1 MGNWVEKLKNI
12 TGYVDPEEEG
22 FEMDEYE
29 QEELEQANT
38 YEAFEREQKPTAPSN
53 NAGKVVYN
61 SNAKAALQVILA
73 KPEKFDDVAG
83 IADNLNKKTTVIL
96 NLEST
101 ERTVSRRII
110 DFLSGAAYANGGQ
123 IKRVAN
129 STFVITPFNVNLS
142 GDVLDELESNGLTF
156 SN

>member
-12 TGYVDPEEEG
+12 TGYVDPEEEE

-29 QEELEQANT
+29 QDEIEQVNT

-53 NAGKVVYN
+53 TGKVVYN

-101 ERTVSRRII
+101 ERNVSRRII

-129 STFVITPFNVNLS
+129 STFLITPFNVNLS
-142 GDVLDELESNGLTF
+142 GDVLDELESNGITF

>member
-1 MGNWVEKLKNI
+1 MGNWVDKLKNM
-12 TGYVDPEEEG
+12 TGYIDPEEEG
-22 FEMDEYE
+22 FETDDFDLEEPEETNVYDTFSRE
-29 QEELEQANT
+29 QNTVPANT
-38 YEAFEREQKPTAPSN
+38 
-53 NAGKVVYN
+53 GKVVYN
-61 SNAKAALQVILA
+61 SNSKAALQVILA
-73 KPEKFDDVAG
+73 KPERFDDVAA
-83 IADNLNKKTTVIL
+83 IADNLNKKMTVIL

-101 ERTVSRRII
+101 ERNVSRRII

-142 GDVLDELESNGLTF
+142 GDVLDELENNGLSF